1 MKNDKERLM
10 VMLNENKISQDDYNT
25 LLVALEKKSFFLK
38 LQSSLWLN
46 PFQKIAG
53 FKALIMG
60 MMILL
65 AMSGMGVIAKVYFV
79 GSISIIN
86 ASAVAKQ
93 TMDISFLLL
102 AYQNIVSW
110 LILSA
115 MFILAAMILQKKKIR
130 IIDFLGTVSLA
141 RFPALLITILIGIVR
156 MINPSILDVDMSKGI
171 SLHASFS
178 QTLLGV
184 LMMVL
189 IVWQIFTYFYA
200 FKESSGLI
208 GKKLVL
214 GFIASIIAA
223 EYSGLPLTTML
234 TLTLRHPLS
243 CVCYQ

>member
-1 MKNDKERLM
+1 
-10 VMLNENKISQDDYNT
+10 
-25 LLVALEKKSFFLK
+25 
-38 LQSSLWLN
+38 
-46 PFQKIAG
+46 
-53 FKALIMG
+53 
-60 MMILL
+60 
-65 AMSGMGVIAKVYFV
+65 
-79 GSISIIN
+79 
-86 ASAVAKQ
+86 
-93 TMDISFLLL
+93 MDISFLLL

-223 EYSGLPLTTML
+223 EYSGLPLTTMFMN
-234 TLTLRHPLS
+234 
-243 CVCYQ
+243 

>member
-10 VMLNENKISQDDYNT
+10 GMLNENKISQDDYNT

-223 EYSGLPLTTML
+223 EYSGLPLTTMFMN
-234 TLTLRHPLS
+234 
-243 CVCYQ
+243 

>member
-10 VMLNENKISQDDYNT
+10 GMLNENKISQDDYNT

-141 RFPALLITILIGIVR
+141 RFPALLITILIGIVI

-223 EYSGLPLTTML
+223 EYSGLPLTTMFMN
-234 TLTLRHPLS
+234 
-243 CVCYQ
+243 

>member
-10 VMLNENKISQDDYNT
+10 GMLNENKISQDDYNT
-25 LLVALEKKSFFLK
+25 LLVALEKKSFLSK

-60 MMILL
+60 MIILL
-65 AMSGMGVIAKVYFV
+65 AMSGMGVIAKVYFI
-79 GSISIIN
+79 GSISLIN
-86 ASAVAKQ
+86 ASAVVKQ
-93 TMDISFLLL
+93 TMDIGFLLL

-110 LILSA
+110 LILSI
-115 MFILAAMILQKKKIR
+115 MFILTAMILQKKKIR

-141 RFPALLITILIGIVR
+141 RFPSLLITLLTAIVR
-156 MINPSILDVDMSKGI
+156 MINPGILDVDLSKGI
-171 SLHASFS
+171 QLHVPLS
-178 QTLLGV
+178 QTLYGV
-184 LMMVL
+184 TLMVL
-189 IVWQIFTYFYA
+189 IIWQIFTYFYA

-223 EYSGLPLTTML
+223 EYAGLPLTTMFMN
-234 TLTLRHPLS
+234 
-243 CVCYQ
+243 